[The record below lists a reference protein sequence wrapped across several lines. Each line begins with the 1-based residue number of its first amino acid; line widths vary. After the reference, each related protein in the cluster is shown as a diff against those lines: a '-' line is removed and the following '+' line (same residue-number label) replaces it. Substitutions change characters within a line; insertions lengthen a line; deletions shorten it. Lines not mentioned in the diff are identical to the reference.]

1 MDSGRVIDRWQVMS
15 HYRQRL
21 PSKAKDL
28 QLLPPEQSRKTACF
42 SEIYSSQTKSEL
54 AETKSGTYL

>member
-1 MDSGRVIDRWQVMS
+1 MDTWRVIDHGQVMS
-15 HYRQRL
+15 RYRQRL

-28 QLLPPEQSRKTACF
+28 QLLPPDQSRKTASF

-54 AETKSGTYL
+54 AETKFETYL